1 MPPHWRNRTPK
12 ANLYW
17 IPMLVMSPSL
27 ASSTSGKA
35 HLESNLYVQY
45 SMVARSSP
53 LRRPNTERL
62 NWKYAA
68 YHFIVKNHSYL
79 CPRNFTMR
87 VDNQALSWLKTIGRW
102 IMTLE
107 KYHFRVEHRPRTQH
121 RNADGLSKRTNDY
134 RWREHQLETL
144 LPVAERWNFLSQE
157 EYEQLPIAPWFDLQ
171 GRIIP
176 NHPELP
182 EHLKNLQRTPPDI
195 VQRVIPAHN
204 VTNDEINGRKHW
216 KHLCRNHHPS
226 SSCSR
231 RLLSRLSRGLD

>member
-35 HLESNLYVQY
+35 HLESDLYVQY

-53 LRRPNTERL
+53 LRRLNTERL

-107 KYHFRVEHRPRTQH
+107 KYNFRVEHRPEHNIAMPMDCPNEQMII
-121 RNADGLSKRTNDY
+121 DGGNLNSKRCSQLQSAGISYLKRNTN
-134 RWREHQLETL
+134 
-144 LPVAERWNFLSQE
+144 
-157 EYEQLPIAPWFDLQ
+157 
-171 GRIIP
+171 
-176 NHPELP
+176 
-182 EHLKNLQRTPPDI
+182 
-195 VQRVIPAHN
+195 
-204 VTNDEINGRKHW
+204 
-216 KHLCRNHHPS
+216 
-226 SSCSR
+226 SCP
-231 RLLSRLSRGLD
+231 